1 MHEGIATR
9 TLVLRGSHQRGE
21 VNVLNIKEG
30 NENIPWLMLVLFWS
44 VPALLLA
51 HASPHHRTLVVSG
64 HPGELAVL
72 DVGGRSYIEIE
83 ALARLANGSLSSNGD
98 QMVLTLSA
106 PPASTGGTASSTSH
120 SPLGL
125 TKDFIR
131 AGIEEM
137 SAIREWR
144 STLTNAVQR
153 GYPVTEDWI
162 ASFRDRSRQ
171 SLRLVS
177 VAASTDADR
186 NVFQLMT
193 NVFNNMNTLSDRFL
207 EDNRT
212 RTYIPPDALNND
224 PLDQRILNCAQSL
237 AAMAA
242 SGQFIYDASCH

>member
-1 MHEGIATR
+1 
-9 TLVLRGSHQRGE
+9 
-21 VNVLNIKEG
+21 
-30 NENIPWLMLVLFWS
+30 
-44 VPALLLA
+44 
-51 HASPHHRTLVVSG
+51 
-64 HPGELAVL
+64 
-72 DVGGRSYIEIE
+72 
-83 ALARLANGSLSSNGD
+83 
-98 QMVLTLSA
+98 
-106 PPASTGGTASSTSH
+106 
-120 SPLGL
+120 
-125 TKDFIR
+125 
-131 AGIEEM
+131 M

-186 NVFQLMT
+186 NAFQLMT

-224 PLDQRILNCAQSL
+224 PLDQRILNCARSL